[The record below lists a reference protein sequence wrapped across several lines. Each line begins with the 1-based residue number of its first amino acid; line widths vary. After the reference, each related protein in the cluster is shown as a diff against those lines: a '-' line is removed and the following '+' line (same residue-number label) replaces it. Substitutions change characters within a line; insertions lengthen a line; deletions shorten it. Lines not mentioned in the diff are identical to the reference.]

1 MTPLHLGPMHPI
13 EQVLTLVLAIAP
25 FVVLGIVIAVR
36 RRQDEREDE
45 RQDER
50 EDQRD
55 R

>member
-1 MTPLHLGPMHPI
+1 LTAVTIWHLGPMHPL

-36 RRQDEREDE
+36 RRSDERD
-45 RQDER
+45 R
-50 EDQRD
+50 QRD